1 MSACLTLAS
10 MGSLA
15 RWTRCEI
22 EQLPEFE
29 AELLGAVAERGS
41 IAVREHARCHG
52 WSEVEVW
59 QWLRENEKRWE
70 AYVEAKRFKS
80 EMGVG
85 ETLGIADKS
94 GDGKLQV
101 ATRFKV
107 ARSWYKEEYGDRVDV
122 AHSGVMPVLNIT
134 IVGEGVLPLVVMP
147 EKVVEKVE
155 QVEQIEQVV
164 DENDDG
170 SI

>member
-1 MSACLTLAS
+1 MSACLTLAR

-15 RWTRCEI
+15 RWTRSEI

-41 IAVREHARCHG
+41 IAVREHARWHG

-70 AYVEAKRFKS
+70 AYKEAKQFKS

-101 ATRFKV
+101 KTRFMV
-107 ARSWYKEEYGDRVDV
+107 ARSWYKSEYGERVSV

-134 IVGEGVLPLVVMP
+134 IVGEGALPSELSMVMP
-147 EKVVEKVE
+147 EKVVE